1 MALSTA
7 ARDTAEGRAFLQ
19 ARIALFARVIFFL
32 DFGFYLLIHAL
43 ELVRGEFGPGKLLLP
58 SELAHLASCVPLAA
72 MWAFCRRG
80 ERSASALEQIDAI
93 GFVAVGVFFGLMG
106 ATMPMSFPAAVA
118 IPLAGG
124 FASLVMISAFTNTA
138 IARAVLVPSAPGR
151 TLSIVLAATAPILAG
166 IVFVQFAHGYGPL
179 LHRALEM
186 VQYGAYTAL
195 PVIIATVTSRVIY
208 GLRKEVRE
216 ASQLGQ
222 YTLEEK
228 IGEGGMG
235 VVYRARH
242 AMLRRATAIKLL
254 PPERAGEHNI
264 ARFEREVQLTSK
276 LTHPNTVAIHDY
288 GRTPDGV
295 FYYAME
301 FLDGVDLELLVQ
313 ERGAQPP
320 GRVVHILAQ
329 VCGALSEAHGVGL
342 IHRDIKPANILVCE
356 RGGVHDVAKVLD
368 FGLVKERDASADGDP
383 MVSTANAITGTPLY
397 ISPDAIRDP
406 GRIDARSDLY
416 AVGAVGYFLLTGSPV
431 FRSASA
437 VELCGHHLYSEPEPP
452 TARLGQ
458 ALPPELCH
466 LLVRC
471 LAKQPDQ
478 RPQSAADLRAELLAC
493 PVEPWTDADATA
505 WWRQH
510 GAAVQARRTASPVE
524 PYAATVAVDLQR
536 RRARTAT
543 AAGA

>member
-1 MALSTA
+1 MALSTV

-32 DFGFYLLIHAL
+32 DFGFYLLIRAI
-43 ELVRGEFGPGKLLLP
+43 ELAAGVFRPGNVLVP

-72 MWAFCRRG
+72 MWFFCRRG
-80 ERSASALEQIDAI
+80 QRSASTLEQIDAI
-93 GFVAVGVFFGLMG
+93 GFVAVGVLFGLMG
-106 ATMPMSFPAAVA
+106 ATMPMAFPAAVP
-118 IPLAGG
+118 IPMGAG
-124 FASLVMISAFTNTA
+124 FASLVMIAAFTNTA
-138 IARAVLVPSAPGR
+138 IARAVLVPSTPRR
-151 TLSIVLAATAPILAG
+151 TLWIVLAATAPILAA
-166 IVFVQFAHGYGPL
+166 IVYVQLDSGYGTLLHQVLGMIQFA
-179 LHRALEM
+179 
-186 VQYGAYTAL
+186 AYAAL
-195 PVIIATVTSRVIY
+195 PVVVATVTSRVIY

-242 AMLRRATAIKLL
+242 AMLRRPTAIKLL
-254 PPERAGEHNI
+254 PPERAGENNI

-288 GRTPDGV
+288 GRTPDGI

-301 FLDGVDLELLVQ
+301 FLDGVDLELLVEVQ
-313 ERGAQPP
+313 GAQPP

-329 VCGALSEAHGVGL
+329 VCGALAEAHGVGL
-342 IHRDIKPANILVCE
+342 IHRDIKPANIILCE
-356 RGGVHDVAKVLD
+356 RGGVPDVAKVLD
-368 FGLVKERDASADGDP
+368 FGLVKERDAGADGDP
-383 MVSTANAITGTPLY
+383 VLSTVNAITGTPLY

-406 GRIDARSDLY
+406 GCIDARSDLY

-431 FRSASA
+431 FRSTSA

-452 TARLGQ
+452 AVRLGQ

-493 PVEPWTDADATA
+493 PVEPWTDAQAAA

-510 GAAVQARRTASPVE
+510 GTAVQARRTASPVE
-524 PYAATVAVDLQR
+524 PYAATVAVDLGR
-536 RRARTAT
+536 RRARAT
-543 AAGA
+543 PAAGL